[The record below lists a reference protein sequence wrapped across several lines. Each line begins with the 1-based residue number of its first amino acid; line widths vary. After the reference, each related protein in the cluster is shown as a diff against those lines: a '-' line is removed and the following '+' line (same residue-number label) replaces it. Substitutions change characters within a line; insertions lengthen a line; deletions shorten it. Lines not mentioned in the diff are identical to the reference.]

1 MNNKLITEVN
11 RIKEIMLL
19 KEHGG
24 ITAKG
29 VRYGREYI
37 RSGIQKMGGE
47 RFLDEFDTIFR
58 SNPQTKNKLS
68 NLKDDISKF
77 GDDAVKNMTDE
88 EIELLLRAKDP
99 DAFAGFVI
107 RATKIGESIDTL
119 FTKVDNLIASGKK
132 VDVDSLVTDLK
143 GQLDEIEGLDDI
155 PGLKDNMY
163 NQIDDMA
170 ESASRGKYN
179 LEHGITKSL
188 DVNALLTLVVKDE
201 KSRKMLT
208 RLPNFESRMK
218 NFIRSSRGKTE
229 KEIEE
234 QLQKSIDDVLAKSDV
249 LAEKIASREKYADDP
264 KVLANLKRLRDWY
277 KGKYG
282 YSVKRDKG
290 YNKAQSVLYGPGG
303 AFLNAALVDIVL
315 GNFSNWLMGEYDDP
329 QSEYYLGVVP
339 WFVSTVLSVGGTLVS
354 QTKRELTYISVEDA
368 EKWAEE
374 NLSNQLK
381 DSKNEY
387 IFTKE
392 DENQNYVDM
401 INFSEDENRDSD
413 YVIMKMTNTIHASPV
428 ENDDKESVINKF
440 LEKIGLD

>member
-1 MNNKLITEVN
+1 MFYSHA
-11 RIKEIMLL
+11 KE
-19 KEHGG
+19 
-24 ITAKG
+24 
-29 VRYGREYI
+29 
-37 RSGIQKMGGE
+37 
-47 RFLDEFDTIFR
+47 
-58 SNPQTKNKLS
+58 
-68 NLKDDISKF
+68 
-77 GDDAVKNMTDE
+77 
-88 EIELLLRAKDP
+88 
-99 DAFAGFVI
+99 
-107 RATKIGESIDTL
+107 
-119 FTKVDNLIASGKK
+119 
-132 VDVDSLVTDLK
+132 
-143 GQLDEIEGLDDI
+143 
-155 PGLKDNMY
+155 
-163 NQIDDMA
+163 
-170 ESASRGKYN
+170 
-179 LEHGITKSL
+179 
-188 DVNALLTLVVKDE
+188 
-201 KSRKMLT
+201 
-208 RLPNFESRMK
+208 

-234 QLQKSIDDVLAKSDV
+234 QLQKSIDDVLAKSDD